1 MMWYALAA
9 SGGAIFIILL
19 CIVVDIAAL
28 VALALASRQALRWFR
43 RWLG

>member
-1 MMWYALAA
+1 MAA
-9 SGGAIFIILL
+9 GAIFIILL

-28 VALALASRQALRWFR
+28 VALALVALALASRQALRWFR